1 MGRPVH
7 LHLDPLGGLAGDMFL
22 AALLDAHPEHAEGTF
37 AAMRAAGL
45 PDSWQT
51 RLLCHDDG
59 VLGGHR
65 VMIEGPAD
73 EAGGPPAHFA
83 DIRAGLRAAPLDP
96 AVRERAIAIFT
107 GLAEA
112 EAAVHGV
119 AVDEVHFHELADWDS
134 VADIVGAAWLIE
146 TLAPRTWSIA
156 PLPVGGGRI
165 DTRHGPLPV
174 PAPAAAHLLQ
184 GFAVHDD
191 GIAGERVTP
200 TGAAILR
207 HLAPAPNLPPGQ
219 WCLAGTGHG
228 FGTRR
233 LRGVSNLLRVVA
245 YHGNVAGR
253 ADERVAVIA
262 FEIDDQSAEELAAGL
277 EALRTTAGVL
287 DVVQLPAFGKKG
299 RLATQIQALARPETL
314 DAVIDR
320 CFAETT
326 TIGLRWRIEAR
337 AVLAREVVTV
347 AVPDREVEVKVVTRP
362 DGLRTAKAEIDQV
375 AAGGH
380 AARAEKRRA
389 AEARALA
396 TGRNGE
402 RDPEQGG

>member
-45 PDSWQT
+45 PEAWDA
-51 RLLCHDDG
+51 RLVRHDDG

-65 VMIEGPAD
+65 LVIEGPAD
-73 EAGGPPAHFA
+73 DPGGPPSHFA
-83 DIRAGLRAAPLDP
+83 DIRAGLRAAPLGA

-134 VADIVGAAWLIE
+134 VADVVGAAWLIE
-146 TLAPRTWSIA
+146 ALAPSSWSVA
-156 PLPVGGGRI
+156 PLPVGSGRI
-165 DTRHGPLPV
+165 DSRHGPLPV
-174 PAPAAAHLLQ
+174 PAPAAARLLR

-207 HLAPAPNLPPGQ
+207 HLDPAPHLPAGP
-219 WCLAGTGHG
+219 WRLAGTGHG

-233 LRGVSNLLRVVA
+233 LPGVSNVLRVVA
-245 YHGNVAGR
+245 YHGDAAGR
-253 ADERVAVIA
+253 SDERVAVIA
-262 FEIDDQSAEELAAGL
+262 FEVDDQSAEELAVGL
-277 EALRTTAGVL
+277 EAIRASAGVL

-299 RLATQIQALARPETL
+299 RLATQVQVLARPETL
-314 DAVIDR
+314 DAAIDR

-337 AVLAREVVTV
+337 AVLAREVVSVAAPDGDV
-347 AVPDREVEVKVVTRP
+347 AVKIVARP
-362 DGLRTAKAEIDQV
+362 GGARTAKAEVDHV

-396 TGRNGE
+396 SGRNGE